1 MINREIESVFFEVLN
16 YYPIVT
22 LTGPRQAGKSTFL
35 KNRLSDW
42 KYVSLEEPDIREF
55 CKIDPKGFFSTYSE
69 HTIIDEAQRVPEIFS
84 YLQTQV
90 DKTGDSG
97 QYVLSGSQNFHLMKS
112 ITQSLAGRCGI
123 LKLMPFSIVELK
135 KSSLLNKNID
145 EQIFT
150 GGYPRIYDKKIP
162 AERYFSD
169 YFETYVQ
176 KDIRNLENIG
186 DLSLFTKF
194 IKLCAGRIGQLV
206 NITSLANDCG
216 ISATTANRWLS
227 LLETSFIIHKLKP
240 DFRNFSKRLTKAPK
254 IYFTDTGLACYLLGI
269 KNHEQIFNHYLRG
282 NLFENMII
290 NQFIYNEYNKG
301 NEPDFSYWRDKTGL
315 EIDLLKTSFSEDGK
329 ELINAY
335 EIKSGQTT
343 NLDYFSNMKK
353 WSNLPGNTN
362 NTKTVIYAGDQNF
375 NTKYGNIVSW
385 NNAF

>member
-1 MINREIESVFFEVLN
+1 MINREIEPVFFEVLN

-55 CKIDPKGFFSTYSE
+55 CKIDPKGFLSTYPE
-69 HTIIDEAQRVPEIFS
+69 HTIIDEVQRVPEIFS

-176 KDIRNLENIG
+176 KYIRNLENIG
-186 DLSLFTKF
+186 NLSLFVKF

-315 EIDLLKTSFSEDGK
+315 EIDLLKTSFSENGK

-343 NLDYFSNMKK
+343 NLDYFSNMEK
-353 WSNLPGNTN
+353 WSTLPGNTN
-362 NTKTVIYAGDQNF
+362 NTKTVIYGGDQNF
-375 NTKYGNIVSW
+375 NTKYGNIVPW